1 MGTYPTSRFLIV
13 DAVQSADVKN
23 IATDFQIHQ
32 CAATGLGHMRIS
44 GGKCCIV
51 NERSEMSSGP
61 VKVLVIAKEATI
73 RSRLR
78 RTLETLGFDA
88 EEARDGGSSLSRF
101 RTVDYE
107 AILLEYRGCG
117 VDGIALCKQ
126 LRSLYPRLPI
136 LVVTSS
142 SSLNRKLAT
151 FEAGADDC
159 MTRPLAERELGVRL
173 RSAIR
178 RIHASSVRTSERF
191 VIGEIALDRA
201 RRRVEKSGS
210 HVSLT
215 PTEFRALETLMG
227 QPGIPVPH
235 STLVNT
241 MWGLDSNANREHLR
255 VVIRGLRKKLEDD
268 ASEPRYLI
276 THAYFGYEFCDH

>member
-1 MGTYPTSRFLIV
+1 MGSNR
-13 DAVQSADVKN
+13 
-23 IATDFQIHQ
+23 
-32 CAATGLGHMRIS
+32 
-44 GGKCCIV
+44 
-51 NERSEMSSGP
+51 E
-61 VKVLVIAKEATI
+61 KVLVIAKEATI
-73 RSRLR
+73 RSQLR

-88 EEARDGGSSLSRF
+88 GEAPDGGGALVRL
-101 RTVDYE
+101 RMIDYE
-107 AILLEYRGCG
+107 AIVLEHLRYGFDG
-117 VDGIALCKQ
+117 VAICKTI
-126 LRSLYPRLPI
+126 RDLYPRLPI
-136 LVVTSS
+136 LVITSR
-142 SSLNRKLAT
+142 SSLNNRLAA

-159 MTRPLAERELGVRL
+159 MVRPLAERELGVRL

-241 MWGLDSNANREHLR
+241 IWGLDSNANREHLR